1 MLVWGRVGAGLSEK
15 GGGGIG
21 VWEMARMV
29 SWMIGGAWC
38 VKMVWFL
45 RFVYVLVFT
54 CIWDR

>member
-29 SWMIGGAWC
+29 SWIIGGGAWC
-38 VKMVWFL
+38 VCEWFG
-45 RFVYVLVFT
+45 F
-54 CIWDR
+54 